1 MFNAN
6 SVRLRACRKR
16 GGLDQAELSQLIGTS
31 YSTVSRFE
39 RGESLPDIRHLIAYE
54 IIFDIPVSKML
65 PDTSVAVR
73 NQTRERAARVLKRCR
88 RSSDDRRRA
97 IKVEFMEG
105 LCRRLDGIKS

>member
-39 RGESLPDIRHLIAYE
+39 RGESLPDVQQLI
-54 IIFDIPVSKML
+54 D
-65 PDTSVAVR
+65 VAGYIG
-73 NQTRERAARVLKRCR
+73 
-88 RSSDDRRRA
+88 RRA
-97 IKVEFMEG
+97 QS
-105 LCRRLDGIKS
+105 DP